1 MFLIL
6 GILTHTRYWSV
17 SESSNEVDPLQRNDI
32 RAPGLF
38 KLVRDSCSRRRPRS
52 LNVRF
57 LPVIS
62 MGRCN
67 TLNKTLE
74 DGVHADELKE
84 SSRFYGGIEGGVE
97 GPLEASRSAKVAWA
111 SIWRTLNRLFI
122 TCRPRRAGSRP
133 QQRGVTQVL
142 RRPVESAAIS
152 GRRIDRKET

>member
-1 MFLIL
+1 MA
-6 GILTHTRYWSV
+6 V
-17 SESSNEVDPLQRNDI
+17 V
-32 RAPGLF
+32 
-38 KLVRDSCSRRRPRS
+38 
-52 LNVRF
+52 
-57 LPVIS
+57 S

-97 GPLEASRSAKVAWA
+97 GPLEAGRSAKVEWA
-111 SIWRTLNRLFI
+111 SISRTLNRLFI

-142 RRPVESAAIS
+142 RRPVEMAAIS
-152 GRRIDRKET
+152 GHSARS